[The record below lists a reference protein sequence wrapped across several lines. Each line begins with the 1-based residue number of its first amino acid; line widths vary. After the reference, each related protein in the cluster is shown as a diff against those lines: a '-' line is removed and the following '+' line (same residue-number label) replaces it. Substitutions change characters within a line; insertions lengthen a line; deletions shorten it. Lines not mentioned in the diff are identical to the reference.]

1 LSPSGKTEVSEAA
14 GYSRPTLEVAGLSK
28 RFSGVTV
35 LRNVDLEIAPGEVH
49 ALLGGNGSGK
59 STLIKIL
66 SGYHRPEPGS
76 RVLISG
82 QELHFGSPQSSYRL
96 GCRVVHQDGGLVD
109 ELSVTDNLSLTAGYP
124 CRWGTIRESAAR
136 QSAAQ
141 ALRRLGLDLD
151 PRTPVGDLSAASRT
165 EVALVRA
172 LREDAQAPVR
182 LLVLDE
188 PTATLP
194 VKEVRQLLDTVRRV
208 AAQGVAVLYV
218 SHRLSEAFDV
228 ADTVTVLRDGRKV
241 TTEPISGLSR
251 DQIVT
256 LITGLGAEEVRA
268 RPPAA
273 APEQAAEQVLSVGG
287 LRAGPVR
294 DLSFTVGAGEIVGLA
309 GITGSGC
316 EIVLGSVFGVTARR
330 GGTVTAGGRRL
341 PPLRP
346 DLAIQAG
353 VAHLPADRKA
363 LSGLMELTATENLT
377 LVDLA
382 PFWRGGWLWRG
393 RETAETKEWV
403 NRLGVRPRAGAMR
416 PLSTFSGGNQ
426 QKILFAKWL
435 RCSPGLLLLD
445 EPTQGVDVAAKGEIH
460 RLVQAA
466 ADQGTGIAVSST
478 DFDELAAICHRV
490 LVLHEGHLVA
500 ELQEADISPAN
511 ITRYA
516 LGTALGVAP

>member
-1 LSPSGKTEVSEAA
+1 MTGAAA
-14 GYSRPTLEVAGLSK
+14 GSQPALEVADLSK

-35 LRNVDLEIAPGEVH
+35 LRKVSLEIAPGEVH

-82 QELHFGSPQSSYRL
+82 EELHFGSPQSSYRL

-124 CRWGTIRESAAR
+124 CRWGTIRDAAARRSAAE
-136 QSAAQ
+136 
-141 ALRRLGLDLD
+141 ALRQLGLDID

-208 AAQGVAVLYV
+208 AARGVAVLYV
-218 SHRLSEAFDV
+218 SHRLREAFDV

-241 TTEPISGLSR
+241 TTEPISGLSH
-251 DQIVT
+251 DQVVT
-256 LITGLGAEEVRA
+256 LITGLGAEEIQA
-268 RPPAA
+268 RPTASAPARAA
-273 APEQAAEQVLSVGG
+273 AEPVLSVAA
-287 LRAGPVR
+287 LRADPVR

-309 GITGSGC
+309 GITGSGG
-316 EIVLGSVFGVTARR
+316 EIVLGSIFGVTAR
-330 GGTVTAGGRRL
+330 GGGSVAVGGRRL
-341 PPLRP
+341 PPRRP

-353 VAHLPADRKA
+353 TAHLPADRKA
-363 LSGLMELTATENLT
+363 LSGIMELTATENLT
-377 LVDLA
+377 LVNLA
-382 PFWRGGWLWRG
+382 PFWRGGWLWHH
-393 RETAETKEWV
+393 RETAEMKEWTD
-403 NRLGVRPRAGAMR
+403 RLGVRPRAGAMR
-416 PLSTFSGGNQ
+416 LLSTFSGGNQ

-435 RCSPGLLLLD
+435 RCSPRLLLLD

-466 ADQGTGIAVSST
+466 ADQGTGIVVSST

-490 LVLHEGHLVA
+490 LILHEGRLVA
-500 ELQEADISPAN
+500 ELREADISPAN

-516 LGTALGVAP
+516 LGTALGVVT